1 MIVFPGTEREQ
12 RVSTKRRAGPAGDG
26 FRIVTAGGGGHGDP
40 RERDPAG
47 ACART
52 SCDGYVSGEQAR
64 EVYGVE
70 VEHRTLARAASA
82 RAGAAG
88 LEGRP
93 DGVTVEVVRNYLVS
107 VAEEMRVTLVR
118 TAFNPVIYEV
128 LDFGISVY
136 DARLELV
143 AEAPGVTRFVGAN
156 DYAIHKGVDYV
167 GRENLGRATWSS
179 LNYPYWSG
187 AHTYDATLFA
197 PVFDE
202 PGSAPVA
209 FLVVRAHWLDLGAKD
224 PGYVLD
230 STDMHQEGLIFPGTK
245 IVKAGRPDRELLD
258 LIRFNSRMP
267 DAVLGDLNAQI
278 AALRTGE
285 RRFGELLAKF
295 GRPTSTRAST
305 RSSTTASGRLAAR
318 SPRCPKARGRPA
330 TGSTATGSRTGR
342 SRSR

>member
-1 MIVFPGTEREQ
+1 MFFERIEAVTDSGGAGRLRGGVGLHRDIRFVAEGELLSVIKKTRSAAAGRSPAATSPTRTRRRLPRHRAGA
-12 RVSTKRRAGPAGDG
+12 RVGTKRLPVRPGDG
-26 FRIVTAGGGGHGDP
+26 FRVLTAGGGGYGDP
-40 RERDPAG
+40 RERDPEAV
-47 ACART
+47 REDVR
-52 SCDGYVSGEQAR
+52 DGYVSAKRRGRCMASMS
-64 EVYGVE
+64 
-70 VEHRTLARAASA
+70 EHRTSARGASA
-82 RAGAAG
+82 RAGAA
-88 LEGRP
+88 RPAAQP

-118 TAFNPVIYEV
+118 TAFSPVIYEV

-156 DYAIHKGVDYV
+156 DYAIRKGVDFV
-167 GRENLGRATWSS
+167 GRENLRQGDVVV

-202 PGSAPVA
+202 PGSLPVA

-245 IVKAGRPDRELLD
+245 LVKAGRPDR
-258 LIRFNSRMP
+258 SC
-267 DAVLGDLNAQI
+267 
-278 AALRTGE
+278 
-285 RRFGELLAKF
+285 
-295 GRPTSTRAST
+295 ST
-305 RSSTTASGRLAAR
+305 
-318 SPRCPKARGRPA
+318 
-330 TGSTATGSRTGR
+330 
-342 SRSR
+342 